1 MLLKKCRI
9 IKIASV
15 VIAVSILLSGCYN
28 GQRLSDLTI
37 IQAIGIDKKDNKTQI
52 SLQYLNLDKSTGS
65 TESLSGD
72 ITSVAY
78 GTSDSISS
86 AISTASMAL
95 SQRVFFGQN
104 KLVILGSEYVQDD
117 LEKGLD
123 YLVRSV
129 DSRPDVLVA
138 ISDDKASDVVS
149 CRENDIMLPATKIYE
164 LLKLGGE
171 TGLGASVTVNNMLN
185 MYSEPTSD
193 IYLPVL
199 TLNNKAVKCKGI
211 AVFSKEK
218 YKKTLSQSQSFGML
232 FINGNIKNGS
242 LNIKNDA
249 LGNVGVEILSS
260 KSKRSAYVSNG
271 QLHFDISIKLRI
283 LLNEVE
289 KGTTTSVQQREVK
302 MVESLVNKRVKVMC
316 LSAVKECFSLGS
328 DPFMTGK
335 YLSRD
340 STYQYNALKDNWR
353 EILPYA
359 DVNISVHTNL
369 EKVNDNSVRQ

>member
-1 MLLKKCRI
+1 MLKKCRI
-9 IKIASV
+9 IKIVSV
-15 VIAVSILLSGCYN
+15 VIAVSVLLSGCCS

-37 IQAIGIDKKDNKTQI
+37 VQAVGIDKQDDKTQI
-52 SLQYLNLDKSTGS
+52 SLQYLNLNKSTGS
-65 TESLSGD
+65 TDSLSD
-72 ITSVAY
+72 NITSVAY
-78 GTSDSISS
+78 GTSNSISS
-86 AISTASMAL
+86 AISTASKVL

-104 KLVILGSEYVQDD
+104 KLVVLGSEYVKGDV
-117 LEKGLD
+117 EKGLD

-138 ISDDKASDVVS
+138 ISEEKASDIIS
-149 CRENDIMLPATKIYE
+149 CCENNIMLPAKKIYE
-164 LLKLGGE
+164 LLKLGEE

-185 MYSEPTSD
+185 MYSEPTAD

-199 TLNNKAVKCKGI
+199 SLNNKVVKCKGI

-218 YKKTLSQSQSFGML
+218 YQKTLTPSQSFGML
-232 FINGNIKNGS
+232 FINGNITNGS
-242 LNIKNDA
+242 LNVKNDT

-260 KSKRSAYVSNG
+260 KSRRSAYVSNG

-283 LLNEVE
+283 LLDEVE
-289 KGTTTSVQQREVK
+289 KGTTTAVQEQETK
-302 MVESLVNKRVKVMC
+302 MIESLINKKVKQMC

-335 YLSRD
+335 YLACD
-340 STYQYNALKDNWR
+340 SEYQYNALKDNWR

-359 DVNISVHTNL
+359 DVKVSVHTDL

>member
-1 MLLKKCRI
+1 MLKKYRI
-9 IKIASV
+9 IKIVSV
-15 VIAVSILLSGCYN
+15 IIAVSLLFSGCCN
-28 GQRLSDLTI
+28 GQRLSELTI
-37 IQAIGIDKKDNKTQI
+37 VQAVGIDKKDDKTQI
-52 SLQYLNLDKSTGS
+52 SLQYLNLDKSTGN
-65 TESLSGD
+65 TESLSD
-72 ITSVAY
+72 NITTVAY
-78 GTSDSISS
+78 GTSNSISS
-86 AISTASMAL
+86 AISTASKVL

-104 KLVILGSEYVQDD
+104 KLVIFGSEYVQDN

-138 ISDDKASDVVS
+138 ISEDKAYDVIS
-149 CRENDIMLPATKIYE
+149 CCENEIMLPASKIYE
-164 LLKLGGE
+164 LLKLGEE
-171 TGLGASVTVNNMLN
+171 TGLGASVTVNQMLG

-199 TLNNKAVKCKGI
+199 SLNEKVVKCKGI

-218 YKKTLSQSQSFGML
+218 YQKTLTPSQSFGML

-242 LNIKNDA
+242 LSVKNDD

-271 QLHFDISIKLRI
+271 QLHFDIKIRLR
-283 LLNEVE
+283 LLLDEVE
-289 KGTTTSVQQREVK
+289 KGTTTSVQQPEVK
-302 MVESLVNKRVKVMC
+302 MIESLVNKKVKQMC
-316 LSAVKECFSLGS
+316 LSSVKECFSVGS

-335 YLSRD
+335 YLARD
-340 STYQYNALKDNWR
+340 SEYQYNALKDSWR
-353 EILPYA
+353 EILPSA
-359 DVNISVHTNL
+359 VVNVTVSTDL